1 MELFFQFLID
11 KWQALYVTFIVRPY
25 ERAVHIR
32 SGKLLR
38 VCKPGWYWKLPLEI
52 DEIHKV
58 NIVST
63 TENLPTQV
71 VTTADDLTYVVG
83 VVVRWRVREE
93 AVAKLVIDLEDHVDV
108 LRDTI
113 IGMVAQ
119 EFIKAD
125 SEVPLEK
132 LQSNILEATRRRLG
146 RFGFDIEDLYV
157 TDISEARTF
166 RLVQGDS

>member
-38 VCKPGWYWKLPLEI
+38 VCKPGWYCKLPLEI